1 MNTKTEEKFE
11 FQAEVSRLLDIVTN
25 ALYSNKEVF
34 LRELISNAADACDR
48 LRYEAISN
56 PDLTKDDADFRINLQ
71 VDEKAN
77 TLTITDNGIG
87 MSKKDLI
94 DNLGTIARSGTAKI
108 MEQIKKSKEA
118 QNSTGDMNLIGQ
130 FGVGFYA
137 SFMVAKKVEVISRK
151 AGSNTV
157 WHWVSDGKSAYSLRP
172 ASKEEQDLLNG
183 ERGTAI
189 ILHMTGD
196 GLDLILE
203 DKIRMIVEKYSDHID
218 VPVYLGDSD
227 TPLNEASALWTRSK
241 SDVTDEQY
249 SNFYKSISMGF
260 DEPAI
265 TSHWKAEGVIEY
277 NALLFVP
284 TMRPF
289 DLYDPK
295 RSHGVRL
302 YVKKVFITDQ
312 CEGLGYPWLRFLRG
326 VIDSQDLPLN
336 ISREMLQSNPVVT
349 KIRQGVTKR
358 ILSDLKKLSENETDK
373 YNAFWEQFGAVL
385 KEGLYD
391 AYEFRNDILSLCRFY
406 STDNPDKRISLAEYK
421 ESMKDGQ
428 ETIYYISGESVDAVK
443 DAPQLEGF
451 KARGINVLFM
461 TDTIDEFWLQHNLQF
476 EELSFKSV
484 TRGGAEDFEDK
495 DEDNKSDD
503 KKAEEDKGEFEPL
516 IKKLQT
522 LLAND
527 VLNVRLSKRLA
538 ESPVCFVVPDG
549 QADMHMEKVLKIQQ
563 QYDAGTKRILELNP
577 KHPVIKSLAAQGE
590 QADEDSLW
598 MLYDQACILQGE
610 PPKNPAAFA
619 KRLNKFMESAA

>member
-48 LRYEAISN
+48 LRYEAIAN
-56 PDLTKDDADFRINLQ
+56 PDLTKDDTDFRIKLS
-71 VDEKAN
+71 VDDKAN

-87 MSKKDLI
+87 MGKKDLI

-118 QNSTGDMNLIGQ
+118 SKEGADLNLIGQ

-137 SFMVAKKVEVISRK
+137 SFMVAKKVEVISQK

-157 WHWVSDGKSAYSLRP
+157 WHWVSDGKSAYNLRP
-172 ASKEEQDLLNG
+172 ASKEEQDLLGG

-189 ILHMTGD
+189 ILHMTGE
-196 GLDLILE
+196 GIDLILE

-218 VPVYLGDSD
+218 VPVYLGDAD

-241 SDVTDEQY
+241 SEVTDEQY
-249 SNFYKSISMGF
+249 ANFYKSISMGF

-312 CEGLGYPWLRFLRG
+312 CEGLVYPWLRFLRG

-358 ILSDLKKLSENETDK
+358 MLGDLKKLSTNDADK

-406 STDNPDKRISLAEYK
+406 STDNPEKRISLAEYK

-428 ETIYYISGESVDAVK
+428 ETIYYISGESVDAIK

-451 KARGINVLFM
+451 KSRGINVLLM
-461 TDTIDEFWLQHNLQF
+461 TDTIDEFWLQHGLQF

-484 TRGGAEDFEDK
+484 TRGGGEDFDDT
-495 DEDNKSDD
+495 DEDTKSEDQKESENKG
-503 KKAEEDKGEFEPL
+503 KFEPL

-549 QADMHMEKVLKIQQ
+549 QADLHMEKVLKIQQ
-563 QYDAGTKRILELNP
+563 QYDADSKRILELNP
-577 KHPVIKSLAAQGE
+577 KHPLIKSLAVQGDT
-590 QADEDSLW
+590 ADEDSLW

-610 PPKNPAAFA
+610 PPKNPSAFA